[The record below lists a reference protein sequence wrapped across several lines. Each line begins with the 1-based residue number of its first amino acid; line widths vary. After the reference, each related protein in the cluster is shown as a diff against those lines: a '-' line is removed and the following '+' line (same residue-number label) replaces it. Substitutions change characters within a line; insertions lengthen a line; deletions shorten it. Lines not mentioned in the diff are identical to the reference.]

1 VLAVPTVGSPSARD
15 YIRTP
20 APGRERSWR
29 EAELCVID
37 LETTGLDAAVD
48 EIVSFAA
55 LQIADGRLRLDDAR
69 YQLIR
74 PHRMP
79 DAETIR
85 IHGLRSSDLV
95 NAPTLSAALDGLLEA
110 LTGKALVAHVASV
123 EEAFLGAA
131 LGQHGIRLSNPIIDT
146 AALAAELQRR
156 RRQPPGVP
164 IGLSS
169 LARGLGLPVH
179 RPHHADGDALTT
191 AQVFLALATHLD
203 AFAPQ
208 TVGSLESYR
217 RAPRGWSALRP
228 ALARALTRLT
238 TR

>member
-1 VLAVPTVGSPSARD
+1 VLAVPSVGSPSARN
-15 YIRTP
+15 YLRTP
-20 APGRERSWR
+20 PPGRERPWR
-29 EAELCVID
+29 EAELCVVD

-95 NAPTLSAALDGLLEA
+95 NAPTLSATLDGLLEA

-156 RRQPPGVP
+156 RRQPRGDP

-179 RPHHADGDALTT
+179 RPHHAEGDALTT

-208 TVGSLESYR
+208 TVGSLESYG
-217 RAPRGWSALRP
+217 RAPRGWSAVRP
-228 ALARALTRLT
+228 ALARALARLT